1 MMSNLSHDLPPTLR
15 RQARLRLFCFPYA
28 GGGTSIF
35 RTWSRY
41 LPPSIEI
48 YPVQLPGRESRLME
62 EPFHHMADLVE
73 YLGQTLLPQL
83 DGPYAFFGHSMGALI
98 GFELARYLR
107 RRGHSPAPVHL
118 YVASHRAPQLPDP
131 HPATYHLP
139 EPEFI
144 AELRR
149 LQGTPEEILQ
159 SSELLQLI
167 LPLLRADFTVCQT
180 YQYTIEPPLAYPIS
194 AFAAQHD
201 GEVTYEAA
209 ALWEKQTEDAFNLRL
224 FDGNHFFLHTE
235 QFPFLQ
241 ALLQELNN
249 DLRELR

>member
-118 YVASHRAPQLPDP
+118 
-131 HPATYHLP
+131 
-139 EPEFI
+139 
-144 AELRR
+144 
-149 LQGTPEEILQ
+149 
-159 SSELLQLI
+159 
-167 LPLLRADFTVCQT
+167 
-180 YQYTIEPPLAYPIS
+180 
-194 AFAAQHD
+194 
-201 GEVTYEAA
+201 
-209 ALWEKQTEDAFNLRL
+209 
-224 FDGNHFFLHTE
+224 
-235 QFPFLQ
+235 
-241 ALLQELNN
+241 
-249 DLRELR
+249 